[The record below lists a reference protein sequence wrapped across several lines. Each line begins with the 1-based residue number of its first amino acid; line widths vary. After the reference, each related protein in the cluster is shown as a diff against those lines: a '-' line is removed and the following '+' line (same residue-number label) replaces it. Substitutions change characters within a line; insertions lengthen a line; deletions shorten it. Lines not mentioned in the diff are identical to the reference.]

1 VPSKAS
7 LGSAVNVSTTSGNT
21 GFYKQV
27 TITPP
32 NSQKIASA
40 ANVSNPSQMRIP
52 NTRMTV
58 LPATPLQTV
67 SLAPTSQQINVP
79 MAPGSRALTSGKIIS
94 VPGNATSG
102 PPPSTPQGVT
112 IQKASIP
119 VSQSGPRTISL
130 PYGAATQVAAIAKP
144 VSQAIPV
151 ARVCPQPNVVTITTT
166 TGNLVQGAGNS
177 VFIARTSS
185 GSGGSGGQPVAIN
198 LSSNQTL
205 NLSKQNTLQ
214 QGGAAK
220 ISVPAGQQARLVNL
234 PSTAVSTLAQTVQQQ
249 AVDQDGGKMVAS
261 SPSRPSIL
269 GGRGGERDNAMPE
282 TPPPRPDS
290 RNDDAGSSSSGS
302 ATLSATS
309 SPGITGDREIVST
322 EDQNLQPSPR
332 KKPRKQQLTSS
343 VRPGSDQQWGEE
355 EEELK
360 RKLASSVPNKNEAV
374 NTPASPPKPAA
385 NYIRDKPRMS
395 LLHSYRHTWKSR
407 HNHFLK
413 QSDVRPREDPR
424 PTVNE
429 LANQKYIMQKIN
441 GWKIYHLTSQMEDI
455 IDMETELTSRLSN
468 LQKKLDKNYLG
479 ENSKDLSKVQ
489 ELIKANL
496 QRSKVIQ
503 DQVKESK
510 DHALQ
515 VFEHKSRVT
524 DILHKYMSKRPVKK
538 RDVKI
543 MS

>member
-1 VPSKAS
+1 
-7 LGSAVNVSTTSGNT
+7 
-21 GFYKQV
+21 
-27 TITPP
+27 
-32 NSQKIASA
+32 
-40 ANVSNPSQMRIP
+40 
-52 NTRMTV
+52 
-58 LPATPLQTV
+58 
-67 SLAPTSQQINVP
+67 
-79 MAPGSRALTSGKIIS
+79 
-94 VPGNATSG
+94 
-102 PPPSTPQGVT
+102 
-112 IQKASIP
+112 
-119 VSQSGPRTISL
+119 
-130 PYGAATQVAAIAKP
+130 
-144 VSQAIPV
+144 
-151 ARVCPQPNVVTITTT
+151 
-166 TGNLVQGAGNS
+166 
-177 VFIARTSS
+177 
-185 GSGGSGGQPVAIN
+185 
-198 LSSNQTL
+198 
-205 NLSKQNTLQ
+205 
-214 QGGAAK
+214 
-220 ISVPAGQQARLVNL
+220 
-234 PSTAVSTLAQTVQQQ
+234 
-249 AVDQDGGKMVAS
+249 
-261 SPSRPSIL
+261 
-269 GGRGGERDNAMPE
+269 
-282 TPPPRPDS
+282 
-290 RNDDAGSSSSGS
+290 
-302 ATLSATS
+302 
-309 SPGITGDREIVST
+309 
-322 EDQNLQPSPR
+322 
-332 KKPRKQQLTSS
+332 

-385 NYIRDKPRMS
+385 NYIRDKPHMS

-479 ENSKDLSKVQ
+479 DNSKDLSKVQ